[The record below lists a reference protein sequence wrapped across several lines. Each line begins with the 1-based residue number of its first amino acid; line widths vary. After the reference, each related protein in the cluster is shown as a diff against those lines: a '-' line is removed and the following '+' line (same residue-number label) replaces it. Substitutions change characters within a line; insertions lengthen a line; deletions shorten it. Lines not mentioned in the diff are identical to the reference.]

1 VCYTMATLSRF
12 TRRTTRL
19 GARRAS
25 SQHNGGHVAEFALTP
40 ECFWRLFET
49 TGSIWAY
56 LLYRDLAA
64 GEGRWMLP
72 ILN

>member
-1 VCYTMATLSRF
+1 MATLGPFPRRAARF
-12 TRRTTRL
+12 
-19 GARRAS
+19 GASARRAS
-25 SQHNGGHVAEFALTP
+25 SQHNGGHVAEFALTA

-64 GEGRWMLP
+64 GDGRWMLP

>member
-1 VCYTMATLSRF
+1 VV
-12 TRRTTRL
+12 
-19 GARRAS
+19 G
-25 SQHNGGHVAEFALTP
+25 FALTP

>member
-1 VCYTMATLSRF
+1 MATLSRF
-12 TRRTTRL
+12 PRRSGRSET
-19 GARRAS
+19 RRAS
-25 SQHNGGHVAEFALTP
+25 SQHNGGHVVGFALTP